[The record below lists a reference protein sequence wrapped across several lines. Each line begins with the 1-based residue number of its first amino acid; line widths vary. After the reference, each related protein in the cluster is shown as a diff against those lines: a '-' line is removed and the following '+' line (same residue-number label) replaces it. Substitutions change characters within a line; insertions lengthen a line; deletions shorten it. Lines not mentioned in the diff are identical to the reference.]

1 MNFETFNFDPSIMAG
16 IQAQGYVT
24 PTPIQIKSIPPIMQG
39 RDLIGLARPGTRQD
53 CCFRVAYFTTSNTVP
68 EGARWCSYSLTHT

>member
-39 RDLIGLARPGTRQD
+39 RDLIGLARPAPARLLLS
-53 CCFRVAYFTTSNTVP
+53 CCLFYNV
-68 EGARWCSYSLTHT
+68 